1 LICAATI
8 IALVAAV
15 ISAVVIL
22 ATKRMYLSFHFILSF
37 YIIYVYKIE
46 SASPSTT
53 TLTTETS
60 TFFPLYRES

>member
-37 YIIYVYKIE
+37 YIIYVYEIE

-60 TFFPLYRES
+60 KFFPLYRES